1 MIGGSQT
8 EGKTRKR
15 AYLWEKRM
23 SSIVD
28 KITAV
33 RRNLGDT
40 LVKLLCFPV
49 EEALEETD
57 LGQLHD

>member
-1 MIGGSQT
+1 
-8 EGKTRKR
+8 
-15 AYLWEKRM
+15 M

-40 LVKLLCFPV
+40 LVKRLCFPV

-57 LGQLHD
+57 LGQLHDQLMGCCDSGGDVQQAIDKQV